1 MKTWSIGHGVTLSYY
16 PTLFLKDDADQLLE
30 AVSQHE
36 ADLKQRPVVVMGR
49 TIPQPRLTAWHAPAG
64 HTYRY
69 SGVTLKPAPFTPA
82 LSRIRDY
89 VNDAVTDGDFNCVL
103 VNLYRTGADYI
114 GFHQDKEKEF
124 GGDPMVASVSLGAAR
139 RFVIESLA
147 SPKRREEIVLEHGSL
162 LVMGRGMQR
171 LFRHSLPKA
180 PRVKEPRVN
189 LTFRRH
195 LGVGG

>member
-1 MKTWSIGHGVTLSYY
+1 
-16 PTLFLKDDADQLLE
+16 
-30 AVSQHE
+30 
-36 ADLKQRPVVVMGR
+36 
-49 TIPQPRLTAWHAPAG
+49 
-64 HTYRY
+64 
-69 SGVTLKPAPFTPA
+69 
-82 LSRIRDY
+82 
-89 VNDAVTDGDFNCVL
+89 
-103 VNLYRTGADYI
+103 
-114 GFHQDKEKEF
+114 
-124 GGDPMVASVSLGAAR
+124 VASVSLGAAR